1 MGKHAGAPCPVEPAA
16 SLAALTTE
24 GHALDRILDH
34 VRGPWQARRT
44 RLPEWNLGELVAHL
58 ARGAARVAAYL
69 AEAPPATAEVGWLD
83 YWRRA
88 RDLDPA
94 AIAERSRREAAAARP
109 EELRERFSTAWRGAV
124 EAARVAVPGRLLPSP
139 VGAMRLDHYL
149 TSRVV
154 EVTVHG
160 LDLRAALGLEEVA
173 TPQGLVVTCA
183 VLEGLAGGRPSDL
196 EEDVGF
202 VLAATGRRPHGAAG
216 FPLLT

>member
-1 MGKHAGAPCPVEPAA
+1 MGEDAGAPCPVELAA
-16 SLAALTTE
+16 SLTALSTE

-44 RLPEWNLGELVAHL
+44 RLPAWSLGELVAHL

-69 AEAPPATAEVGWLD
+69 AEAPPATLEVGWLD

-88 RDLDPA
+88 RELDPA
-94 AIAERSRREAAAARP
+94 AIAARSRQEAATARP
-109 EELRERFSTAWRGAV
+109 EELRDRFAATWRGAV
-124 EAARVAVPGRLLPSP
+124 EAARVAGPGRLLPSP

-160 LDLRAALGLEEVA
+160 LDVRASLGLEEVA

-183 VLEGLAGGRPSDL
+183 VLEGLAGGRPPDL

-216 FPLLT
+216 FPLLA